1 MVSCH
6 SENSRI
12 LKDPL
17 KDTDLEIDTRS
28 LSVALDG
35 GHYKKASAVWSLKVI
50 LQAKGKDPQTSCEG
64 KCCRQISLRVSL
76 NKPAI
81 YKMKE
86 GNR

>member
-1 MVSCH
+1 M
-6 SENSRI
+6 
-12 LKDPL
+12 
-17 KDTDLEIDTRS
+17 EIDTRS

-35 GHYKKASAVWSLKVI
+35 GHYKKAFAVWSLI
-50 LQAKGKDPQTSCEG
+50 LQAKIKDPQTSCEG

-86 GNR
+86 GNRLKEILNDWTDDSVNKVLT